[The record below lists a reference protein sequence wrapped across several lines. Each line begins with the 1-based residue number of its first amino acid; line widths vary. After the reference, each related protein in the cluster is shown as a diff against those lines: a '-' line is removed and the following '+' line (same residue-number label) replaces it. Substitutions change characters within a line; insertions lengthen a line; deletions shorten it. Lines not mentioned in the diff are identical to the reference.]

1 MVGAPPGAALY
12 CICGVNE
19 PAVLVR
25 TMPLMTTVIFSV
37 AVVDAAVTTVAVA
50 AVAYILLTVPSALP
64 VVDVVSAVYA
74 MLVNVPPNA
83 NSVLNV

>member
-12 CICGVNE
+12 CICGVNV

-25 TMPLMTTVIFSV
+25 TTPLMITVIFSV

-50 AVAYILLTVPSALP
+50 AVA
-64 VVDVVSAVYA
+64 
-74 MLVNVPPNA
+74 
-83 NSVLNV
+83 